1 MFRKEVKIIV
11 VLIVLVLLFMYGIP
25 RAFSTSSP
33 TDDCVPPGCDETTI
47 LPPQPDTQTLAEQA
61 IGQRINRPLMCGPM
75 EMLVPTIQERGE
87 IAVWRGVMYIP
98 STSGNPLTGLH
109 EVWLWVNPET
119 GTWTIIEIHQLPDD
133 SVMGCIY
140 AFGLLPSHMPATES
154 TTEPPQGPVINK
166 ME

>member
-1 MFRKEVKIIV
+1 MFRKEVKIII
-11 VLIVLVLLFMYGIP
+11 VLIVLLLLFMYGIP
-25 RAFSTSSP
+25 RAFSESI
-33 TDDCVPPGCDETTI
+33 VPPMPAVVD
-47 LPPQPDTQTLAEQA
+47 PPQTQAEQA
-61 IGQRINRPLMCGPM
+61 MGQMINRPLMCGPM
-75 EMLVPTIQERGE
+75 EMLIPTIQERGE

-98 STSGNPLTGLH
+98 ANSDNPLTGLH

>member
-1 MFRKEVKIIV
+1 MFTKEVKIII
-11 VLIVLVLLFMYGIP
+11 VLIALLILFMYGIP
-25 RAFSTSSP
+25 RAFSESI
-33 TDDCVPPGCDETTI
+33 V
-47 LPPQPDTQTLAEQA
+47 PPQPDRQTLAEQA
-61 IGQRINRPLMCGPM
+61 IGQMINRPLMCGPM
-75 EMLVPTIQERGE
+75 EMLIPTLQERGE

-98 STSGNPLTGLH
+98 ANSDNPLTGLH